1 MHKLSSISFVI
12 TILILMACE
21 KSKPKKD
28 DNLAAKYDGGE
39 ISLAGLDE
47 TIKDEL
53 FEQLY
58 GVYYLRYIALEEL
71 IAESLLKEEAGKAKI
86 SREQLL
92 ERNVY
97 AKLDSTGLNE
107 YKKRFQ
113 VRHVSDPLNPR
124 LSFAVDSEE
133 GKKRVWESYKQW
145 AVGEYC
151 KDLANKYHV
160 ERLLTPP
167 VSPVSDLDSI
177 DYVSAGNQKSK
188 VTVWIMSDYDCPS
201 CQASYP
207 AFNALYSQYADKVE
221 FRYTFLSAVPTF
233 PAIACECAG
242 EAGQFK
248 TVYDYLYKTKSRDSL
263 DIVESA
269 KTTITD
275 ARAFDACIRSGNTR
289 ERMRANLKRLAERG
303 IDKTPSVFVNGR
315 LFYGQLSEKA
325 LTDYIGYC
333 LKQQ

>member
-1 MHKLSSISFVI
+1 MFKLNTISFVI
-12 TILILMACE
+12 TILILTACE
-21 KSKPKKD
+21 KPKKD
-28 DNLAAKYDGGE
+28 YNLAAKYDGGE

-71 IAESLLKEEAGKAKI
+71 IAESLLKEEAERAKI

-92 ERNVY
+92 ELNVY

-113 VRHVSDPLNPR
+113 VRHVSDPSNPR
-124 LSFAVDSEE
+124 LSFAVESEE

-177 DYVSAGNQKSK
+177 DYVSAGNRKSK
-188 VTVWIMSDYDCPS
+188 VNVWIMSDYDCPS

-207 AFNALYSQYADKVE
+207 AFHALYAKYSDKVE
-221 FRYTFLSAVPTF
+221 FRYTYLSTVPTF
-233 PAIACECAG
+233 PAIACECADKV
-242 EAGQFK
+242 GQFK
-248 TVYDYLYKTKSRDSL
+248 AVYDYLYKTKNRDSL
-263 DIVESA
+263 GIVKSA
-269 KTTITD
+269 STPTTD
-275 ARAFDACIRSGNTR
+275 ARAFESCVRNRDTR
-289 ERMRANLKRLAERG
+289 ERMRVNLKRLAERG

-325 LTDYIGYC
+325 LTDYIEYC
-333 LKQQ
+333 LKK